1 MKKIIVLILMV
12 LILVM
17 VLTACSSN
25 IGKIE
30 NGYTNY
36 GNLSSSQ
43 FKRPEIGEEI
53 AVITTNKGVIKAR
66 LLEENAPIYVE
77 NFKKWVREGAYDG
90 ERFARGRENA
100 FISMHSDDFHNK
112 YKLDEDYELEC
123 KADYRK
129 VTGSLAS
136 IISRGEYSSTFFITA
151 NDKVDELLI
160 DRMENLSDEYGYTKE
175 VIKAYKKLG
184 GDPEQD
190 YRYTIFGQVFYGLD
204 TVFEISRIPTELV
217 EGRYTMFTEDVII
230 EKIELLPYEGDV

>member
-1 MKKIIVLILMV
+1 MKKNIFV
-12 LILVM
+12 ILVLVAS
-17 VLTACSSN
+17 VLMTACSSN

-30 NGYTNY
+30 NGYTNF
-36 GNLSSSQ
+36 GNLKSNQ

-53 AVITTNKGVIKAR
+53 AVITTNKGIIKAR

-77 NFKKWVREGAYDG
+77 HFKKWVREGAYNG
-90 ERFARGRENA
+90 EKFARGKENA
-100 FISMHSDDFHNK
+100 FISMHSDEFHNQ
-112 YKLDEDYELEC
+112 YKLNEDYELEC

-136 IISRGEYSSTFFITA
+136 IISRGKDSSLFFITA
-151 NDKVDELLI
+151 NNEVDQTLI
-160 DRMENLSDEYGYTKE
+160 DMMENLSEEYGYTRD

-190 YRYTIFGQVFYGLD
+190 YKYTIFGQVFYGLD

-217 EGRYTMFTEDVII
+217 EDRYTMFTEDVII
-230 EKIELLPYEGDV
+230 EKIELLPYEGDI